1 MAYMIYQQY
10 TTAIKE
16 AYAHHP
22 DVAKHAAAARTC
34 RQWLASLEIKPELR
48 GVLVEQIMALEEAF
62 QDLLRENILS
72 PPPSQRSGDCDGGR
86 QDRPSAAANHQHRA

>member
-22 DVAKHAAAARTC
+22 DVGKHTAAARTC
-34 RQWLASLEIKPELR
+34 REWLASLEISPELR
-48 GVLVEQIMALEEAF
+48 STLVEQIRALEEAF
-62 QDLLRENILS
+62 QDLS
-72 PPPSQRSGDCDGGR
+72 R
-86 QDRPSAAANHQHRA
+86 QDSSG

>member
-22 DVAKHAAAARTC
+22 DVARHAAAAKSC
-34 RQWLASLEIKPELR
+34 REWLASLEINPEIR
-48 GVLVEQIMALEEAF
+48 NALVEQIAALEEAF
-62 QDLLRENILS
+62 QDLLREEVPGSI
-72 PPPSQRSGDCDGGR
+72 GK
-86 QDRPSAAANHQHRA
+86 